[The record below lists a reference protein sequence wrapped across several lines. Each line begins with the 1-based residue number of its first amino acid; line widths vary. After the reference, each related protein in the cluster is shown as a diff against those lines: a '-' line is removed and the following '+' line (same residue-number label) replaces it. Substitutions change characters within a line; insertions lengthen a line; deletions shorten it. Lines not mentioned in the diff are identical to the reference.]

1 MSKRTLN
8 QNLILAIFLGLA
20 VLLLNSCAA
29 ITGYGGNPEPNIKTI
44 HMATHHGSYTQQEYD
59 NHPDHDC
66 SYTEEQIK
74 NLNK

>member
-1 MSKRTLN
+1 MKK
-8 QNLILAIFLGLA
+8 
-20 VLLLNSCAA
+20 LLLLLLVSSCASLQ
-29 ITGYGGNPEPNIKTI
+29 YGGNPEPNIKTI
-44 HMATHHGSYTQQEYD
+44 HMATHHGTYTQQEYD